1 MGYGTY
7 VFWSWDIVEPMVYF
21 IGLGASIVLGLQ
33 YFKINQQY
41 SNVSFYEYL
50 KARDLLKICNKV
62 GFDLKKLEEKEKEL
76 VTLEKV
82 IKSNFLMNL

>member
-1 MGYGTY
+1 MAFGTY

-41 SNVSFYEYL
+41 SNVSFFEYL
-50 KARDLLKICNKV
+50 KERDLLKICLKV
-62 GFDLKKLEEKEKEL
+62 GFDLKNLEAKEKEL

>member
-41 SNVSFYEYL
+41 SNVSFFEYL
-50 KARDLLKICNKV
+50 KTRDLLKICNKV
-62 GFDLKKLEEKEKEL
+62 GFDLKNLEAKEKEL